1 MSNHIEMENMDSK
14 MMMDRIR
21 TLEAKLLLLE
31 QTINERGN
39 TAGSQIN
46 AAYQYDMDNGKV
58 ERHSTGLG
66 KYLNG

>member
-1 MSNHIEMENMDSK
+1 
-14 MMMDRIR
+14 MMDRIR